1 MSQFAVTRYYIE
13 NLKTPSKVLEII
25 NEFGKVQGKN
35 QYTKLAMYLYTNNRL
50 YKKNEYN
57 STYNSI
63 NKIKILRNIFNQ
75 LSERKLYTENYKTVM
90 KKVEEK

>member
-1 MSQFAVTRYYIE
+1 MFQFAVTWYYIE

-35 QYTKLAMYLYTNNRL
+35 QYTKLAMSLYTNSRL
-50 YKKNEYN
+50 YKKMNTIPLTIASTRLKYSGIYLINEV
-57 STYNSI
+57 
-63 NKIKILRNIFNQ
+63 K
-75 LSERKLYTENYKTVM
+75 EVYTENYKTVM

>member
-1 MSQFAVTRYYIE
+1 MTRYYIE

-35 QYTKLAMYLYTNNRL
+35 QYTKLAMSLYTNNRL

-75 LSERKLYTENYKTVM
+75 
-90 KKVEEK
+90 

>member
-1 MSQFAVTRYYIE
+1 MS
-13 NLKTPSKVLEII
+13 
-25 NEFGKVQGKN
+25 
-35 QYTKLAMYLYTNNRL
+35 LYTNNRL

-57 STYNSI
+57 STYNNI

-75 LSERKLYTENYKTVM
+75 WSERKLYTENYKTVM

>member
-1 MSQFAVTRYYIE
+1 MTRYYIE

-35 QYTKLAMYLYTNNRL
+35 QYTKLAMSLYTNNRL

-75 LSERKLYTENYKTVM
+75 WSERKLYTENYKTVM